1 MAVRELSDKNP
12 NGTRLGQSTTDLVG
26 FWGKTPTSQRAG
38 SFQASIS
45 YTAVVVNSASVSN
58 LIYGFSTSAVA
69 EGIILTLNEIRN
81 VLVDAGLMK
90 GSS

>member
-1 MAVRELSDKNP
+1 MAVTELTDKNP
-12 NGTRLGQSTTDLVG
+12 DGTRLGQSTSDLVG
-26 FWGKTPTSQRAG
+26 FWGKAPTSQRAG
-38 SFQASIS
+38 TYQASIT

-69 EGIILTLNEIRN
+69 DGIILTLNEIRN
-81 VLVDAGLMK
+81 ALVDAGILR